1 MQLIFSKHI
10 STSNTFS
17 MASLDTLHHA
27 RVKSVTV
34 GGSHNNVY
42 FKRMTEARIN
52 FPNFKLFIRN
62 QFFSHNL

>member
-1 MQLIFSKHI
+1 MQLILSKHI
-10 STSNTFS
+10 AHQTLSQWLHCTF
-17 MASLDTLHHA
+17 LHHA
-27 RVKSVTV
+27 RVKSVTM

-42 FKRMTEARIN
+42 LKRTEARIN